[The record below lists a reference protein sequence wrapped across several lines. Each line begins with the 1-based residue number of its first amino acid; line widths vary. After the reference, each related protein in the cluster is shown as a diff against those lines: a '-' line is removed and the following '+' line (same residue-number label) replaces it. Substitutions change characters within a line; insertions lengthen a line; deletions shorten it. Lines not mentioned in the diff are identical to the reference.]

1 MEFPLTTDSNSE
13 PLHERLFPQLSL
25 MFLIKLTAGFA
36 VVMALL
42 QAGFS
47 GNVFWA
53 QVFAVILAAT
63 IGCFTLYAGL
73 FCVASALARLS
84 GSIIEPFQQTDT
96 MKASAKQTEGTE

>member
-1 MEFPLTTDSNSE
+1 M
-13 PLHERLFPQLSL
+13 SL
-25 MFLIKLTAGFA
+25 MFLIKLTAVFA

-53 QVFAVILAAT
+53 QLFAVILAT
-63 IGCFTLYAGL
+63 TVGCFSLYAAM

-84 GSIIEPFQQTDT
+84 GSIIEPF
-96 MKASAKQTEGTE
+96 KQVDPGTATVEQREPSE